1 MTNGSTNGFPDMLLW
16 VQLWQS
22 VERILTGGA
31 KAKIYDEATEVLK
44 KLHELAEYKGE
55 EFRFKRQVQAF
66 AKQYDRRLALIERWK
81 KKNWI

>member
-1 MTNGSTNGFPDMLLW
+1 MKKLEKDEP
-16 VQLWQS
+16 QLWLD

-31 KAKIYDEATEVLK
+31 KAKVYDEATEVLE

-55 EFRFKRQVQAF
+55 GFRFKTQLRAF
-66 AKQYDRRLALIERWK
+66 AKLYDRRLALIERWK